1 MHGATFSKRFFFM
14 SEVEEILM
22 RYLQY
27 ISFNS
32 SGEKKKMYKTVICIT
47 FLWSI
52 ILLATTGSSC
62 SKSQGV

>member
-1 MHGATFSKRFFFM
+1 MHARCNFLQKIFFM

-32 SGEKKKMYKTVICIT
+32 SGEKKKKSKTVICIT

-52 ILLATTGSSC
+52 ILLATTGYTPI
-62 SKSQGV
+62 K